1 MKKSICQGFFPREM
15 PLVEAAKRAADAG
28 FDGLQVR
35 FGGETGELC
44 LTTPDDEL
52 EKIKKISQELGIAF
66 HSFIPGV
73 PHRLGDEK
81 AEDRKE
87 AVRMYARAVEVA
99 AKIGAE
105 VMLIHPGPVTST
117 VTYLDMYNWVME
129 GLSELRKVAEENKVA
144 LGLENVWNKFLMS
157 PLEASDLI
165 DKIDSP
171 YVGIYFD
178 IGNILLF
185 GYPEQWIRILG
196 KRIKEV
202 HLKDFKIT
210 RRGNFFTYLLH
221 GDVDWHA
228 VMAALKETGY
238 DGFLSAELGPYA
250 QFPDK
255 ALRDISTSID
265 ALLDLVQ

>member
-15 PLVEAAKRAADAG
+15 PLAEAARRARDAG
-28 FDGLQVR
+28 FDGMQVR
-35 FGGETGELC
+35 FSEKDTEVC

-52 EKIKKISQELGIAF
+52 EKTRGLSHELGIAF

-73 PHRLGDEK
+73 PHRLGAEK

-87 AVRMYARAVEVA
+87 ARRMYARAVEVA
-99 AKIGAE
+99 AKIGADN
-105 VMLIHPGPVTST
+105 VLVHPGPVTST

-129 GLSELRKVAEENKVA
+129 GLSELREVAEENKVA
-144 LGLENVWNKFLMS
+144 LALENVWNKFLMS
-157 PLEASDLI
+157 PLEARDLI

-178 IGNILLF
+178 VGNILLF

-210 RRGNFFTYLLH
+210 RRGNYFTYLLH

-228 VMAALKETGY
+228 VMAALKEIGY

-265 ALLDLVQ
+265 ALLELVK